1 MNSDL
6 MWVACLGQ
14 EPEQDGEDAMTTDPT
29 PETDRARWLALYVLC
44 GSVLMIV
51 LDATIVNVALP
62 SIKADLHFGAS
73 SLAWV
78 VNAYL
83 LAFGG
88 LLLLAGRLGD
98 LIGRRRI
105 FLIGLAVFTT
115 ASAVC
120 GLAVSQAMLV
130 LARFAQGAG
139 GALTSA
145 VVLGMIV
152 TMFPEPR
159 EQAKAIGV
167 FAFVASAGGAVGLL
181 AGGVLTEAINWHW
194 IFFVNVP
201 VGVAVAVAAVRL
213 VRTDAG
219 LGIGAG
225 ADVPGALLVT
235 TALML
240 GVYTIVK
247 PAAEDGWLA
256 APTLGLG
263 AVSVA
268 LLVSFVVRQA
278 HARSPL
284 MPLELFGSRNLIGAN
299 VIQLI
304 GAAGMFGTFFLGTL
318 YLQNVKHYDAMQI
331 GLAFLPVTL
340 CMGILSVKYSEKLI
354 MRFGPRTVSLAG
366 LVLMAVGLGLFALAP
381 ADADYLT
388 QLLPT
393 MAARPRRR
401 DVLPGAGRTRDGRRQ
416 AGAGRPGLRAGEHH
430 RPGRRR
436 SRPGGAGDTVHRPHP
451 APRRDRQQPDRRACR
466 WVPPGVLDRR
476 RADRRGNRDRRGPAH
491 PDHAGPRRPAAARLR
506 AAHRGRRSLIATR
519 PPNAPT
525 E

>member
-1 MNSDL
+1 

-201 VGVAVAVAAVRL
+201 VGVAVAVAVRL

-393 MAARPRRR
+393 MALLGLGAGTCFPALVGLAMAGVKPEQAGMASGLVNTTAQVGGALGLA
-401 DVLPGAGRTRDGRRQ
+401 VLATLSTGRTQHLAATGNSQTDALVGGYHLAFWIAAALIVAAIGIGAALLTRTTPAPGA
-416 AGAGRPGLRAGEHH
+416 P
-430 RPGRRR
+430 
-436 SRPGGAGDTVHRPHP
+436 
-451 APRRDRQQPDRRACR
+451 QPLDSE
-466 WVPPGVLDRR
+466 PPT
-476 RADRRGNRDRRGPAH
+476 
-491 PDHAGPRRPAAARLR
+491 AAV
-506 AAHRGRRSLIATR
+506 AA
-519 PPNAPT
+519 
-525 E
+525 